1 MSSTPDDERFW
12 RHVES
17 VIQEANHSCEA
28 GEDPALVSAA
38 LLRASA
44 RFSAF
49 AVANVSLD
57 RKAFIEE
64 MDAALDY
71 VTRQFREQL
80 REDLEDYRE
89 NYKVEIAR
97 NRPEADSFDE

>member
-1 MSSTPDDERFW
+1 MSSPPDDERFW
-12 RHVES
+12 QGVDAF
-17 VIQEANHSCEA
+17 IQDANQSCEA

-49 AVANVSLD
+49 AVANASLD
-57 RKAFIEE
+57 RNAYIEE
-64 MDAALDY
+64 MDSALDY

-80 REDLEDYRE
+80 REDLEDYRQ
-89 NYKVEIAR
+89 NYKVEIAN
-97 NRPEADSFDE
+97 NRPDAPDE

>member
-1 MSSTPDDERFW
+1 MSSPSDDERYW
-12 RHVES
+12 QRVEA
-17 VIQEANHSCEA
+17 VIQDANRSCEA

-49 AVANVSLD
+49 AVANASLD
-57 RKAFIEE
+57 RKAYIEE
-64 MDAALDY
+64 LDAALDY

-89 NYKVEIAR
+89 NYKVEIA
-97 NRPEADSFDE
+97 NSQPIPSDE

>member
-1 MSSTPDDERFW
+1 MSSPPDDERFW
-12 RHVES
+12 QRVDAF
-17 VIQEANHSCEA
+17 IQDANRGCAA

-49 AVANVSLD
+49 AVANASLD
-57 RKAFIEE
+57 RKAYIDE
-64 MDAALDY
+64 MDSALDY
-71 VTRQFREQL
+71 VTGQFREQL

-89 NYKVEIAR
+89 NYKIEIAN
-97 NRPEADSFDE
+97 NRPDSPDE

>member
-1 MSSTPDDERFW
+1 MSSRSDDERYW
-12 RHVES
+12 QRVEA
-17 VIQEANHSCEA
+17 VIQDANRGCAA

-49 AVANVSLD
+49 AVANASLD
-57 RKAFIEE
+57 RKAYIEE
-64 MDAALDY
+64 LDAALDY

-89 NYKVEIAR
+89 NYKVEIG
-97 NRPEADSFDE
+97 NNQSDSPDE